1 MSHQLKIQ
9 ENELKM
15 TGCQNE
21 HAGESIGMDKKC
33 TEVEIECERSVGV
46 GGWLRT
52 VFLYPSISYKEG
64 MALKRCGPLEN

>member
-1 MSHQLKIQ
+1 MEGNQKASKSVG
-9 ENELKM
+9 NEKTSL
-15 TGCQNE
+15 
-21 HAGESIGMDKKC
+21 
-33 TEVEIECERSVGV
+33 EIERKSIERERSVGV